1 MIQYLLPTKFV
12 ITRFVT
18 NYKPIL
24 TPYKATTTSFVI
36 QCTPILTLYKVITM
50 FCYPVYTNTYLIQSH
65 YHVLLSTTNWKLV
78 NTKLFIPPFV
88 TDYESILKV
97 VTTLF
102 VTYYK
107 PTLTP
112 YKVVITRFV
121 THCKPIASP

>member
-1 MIQYLLPTKFV
+1 V
-12 ITRFVT
+12 
-18 NYKPIL
+18 L
-24 TPYKATTTSFVI
+24 TPYKVCYNTVCYQLQTNTYSI
-36 QCTPILTLYKVITM
+36 QSHYNII
-50 FCYPVYTNTYLIQSH
+50 CYPVYTNTYLIQSH